1 MTGDTALIV
10 STTLLWTLVLVLAAA
25 VLALA
30 RQIGVLHAR
39 IAPVGALALPH
50 GPAVGDAAPHLVL
63 ETLDGQTLEIGTP
76 TTDGA
81 STLIF
86 FLSPTCP
93 VCRELLPALRSL
105 RRAERARLQIVL
117 ASDGL
122 AEDHA
127 AYVRSQDLGSFPYVV
142 STALGLAFRVP
153 RLPWAV
159 LLDPAGRV
167 RSKGLVNTREHLES
181 LLEAD
186 ERGLATLQDW
196 AAVAAAN
203 GELP

>member
-1 MTGDTALIV
+1 MSTPTALLL
-10 STTLLWTLVLVLAAA
+10 STGLLWLLVLLLAAA

-50 GPAVGDAAPHLVL
+50 GPEVGQAAPRIEL
-63 ETLDGQTLEIGTP
+63 ETLDGQSIEIGAAR
-76 TTDGA
+76 TDGR
-81 STLIF
+81 STLLF

-93 VCRELLPALRSL
+93 VCKELLPALKSL
-105 RRAERARLQIVL
+105 RAAERSKLEVVL
-117 ASDGL
+117 AGDGL
-122 AEDHA
+122 GEDHA
-127 AYVRSQDLGSFPYVV
+127 GYVQAQDLGRFPYVV

-159 LLDPAGRV
+159 LLDPAGQV
-167 RSKGLVNTREHLES
+167 RSKGLVNSREHLES

-186 ERGLATLQDW
+186 ERGVASLQDW
-196 AAVAAAN
+196 AASAVTN
-203 GELP
+203 GES